1 MTLLFFRRLLS
12 LKNIVFFLF
21 LGETLS
27 DVYNRLVHFFYFF
40 ELSMGAFD
48 TKYLGPNQVKPQ
60 KKLGLI
66 ISQKTQHDKPKVYLV
81 TVCTDEGGKT
91 QVFSTYLVKMVR

>member
-1 MTLLFFRRLLS
+1 MWDSCLVCT
-12 LKNIVFFLF
+12 
-21 LGETLS
+21 
-27 DVYNRLVHFFYFF
+27 RLVHFFYFF

-66 ISQKTQHDKPKVYLV
+66 ISQKTQHDTPKVYVV
-81 TVCTDEGGKT
+81 TIVLMRGENRKYF
-91 QVFSTYLVKMVR
+91 QLI